1 MSTASPTALNE
12 IARRRNAFRRIPFG
26 ALSLRVKLIIGFLA
40 VSLIPLAAMGYLN
53 NRATQQALIDDAN
66 QKLSGAASQAAETL
80 DNFVDS
86 NLIAIRTEAQLP
98 PLINYLSLPADQ
110 RAGSVAEAEANAT
123 LRALSR
129 KDQNFIVSYALLDR
143 QGFDVV
149 DSYTPDVG
157 VDKSDREY
165 FKTPFRTG
173 LPFISAVEFLETPT
187 TASLYFS
194 SPVFNADGESIGVL
208 RVRYDAAVLQQI
220 IARDTGL
227 AGKGSFAMLLDDHH
241 IWLAHGDAPNLI
253 HKSVMPMA
261 PTTFI
266 ILQSEGRLP
275 NLPPEELSVNLPEL
289 DAALSKSASQP
300 HFTGEVNEVETSQ
313 TRGVEQAAIVSMTTR
328 PWSVVFV
335 QNQTQFLEPVE
346 AQARATLFLALVIA
360 ATVVALALFVAQQ
373 LSNPIVRLTAVAGQV
388 AAGDLAARAPVQS
401 ADEIGVLAEA
411 FNSMTATL
419 QTTLE
424 GLEQRVADRT
434 KALASVAEISTA
446 TSTILETDK
455 LLQEVVELSKERFN
469 FYHSHI
475 YLLNEAGDRLV
486 LASGAGEPGR
496 RMVAEGRSIP
506 LDREQSL
513 VARAARERKGVTVN
527 DVTRAPDFLPNPL
540 LPETRSELAAPMI
553 VGENV
558 IGVFDVQSDEVGRFT
573 DADIDIQTALASQ
586 IAIAVQNARLYS
598 RAETSKQEAQSLVDF
613 APEAIIVVDLETG
626 LFTDPNANAEKL
638 YGLPRGEL
646 LKVGPAQMSPPNQP
660 DGRDS
665 TEKAMEKIGEAM
677 QGGTPVFEWIHRN
690 AQGQDFPCEVR
701 LVRLPGAHPRV
712 RASVT
717 DITERKRFLEL
728 TTQRAKQ
735 QEALNLITQ
744 RIQSTTTV
752 EAALQIT
759 ARELGRALGMKPT
772 LVALDPSDL
781 TGKSKSN

>member
-12 IARRRNAFRRIPFG
+12 IARRPNALRRIPFG
-26 ALSLRVKLIIGFLA
+26 AFSLRVKLIIGFLA
-40 VSLIPLAAMGYLN
+40 VSLIPLAALGYLN

-66 QKLSGAASQAAETL
+66 QKLSGAASQIAETL

-86 NLIAIRTEAQLP
+86 NLVAIRTEAQLP

-149 DSYTPDVG
+149 DSYSPDVG

-194 SPVFNADGESIGVL
+194 SPVLNADGESIGVL

-227 AGKGSFAMLLDDHH
+227 VGKGSFAMLLDDHH

-253 HKSVMPMA
+253 HKSAMPMA

-289 DAALSKSASQP
+289 DAALGKSASQP

-313 TRGVEQAAIVSMTTR
+313 TQGVEQAAIVSMTAR

-335 QNQTQFLEPVE
+335 QSQTQFLEPVE
-346 AQARATLFLALVIA
+346 AQARVTLFLALVIA
-360 ATVVALALFVAQQ
+360 ATVAAVALFVAQQ
-373 LSNPIVRLTAVAGQV
+373 LSNPIVRLTAIAGQV
-388 AAGDLAARAPVQS
+388 AAGELTARAPVQS

-434 KALASVAEISTA
+434 RALAASAEISRRL
-446 TSTILETDK
+446 STILDQKQLVT
-455 LLQEVVELSKERFN
+455 EVVEQVKNAFN
-469 FYHSHI
+469 YYHAHI
-475 YLLNEAGDRLV
+475 YLFDDAHENLLMVGGTGEAGQTMLARGHKIPTGKGLV
-486 LASGAGEPGR
+486 G
-496 RMVAEGRSIP
+496 
-506 LDREQSL
+506 
-513 VARAARERKGVTVN
+513 RAAETKTAVLV
-527 DVTRAPDFLPNPL
+527 PDTSKDPNWLPNPL
-540 LPETRSELAAPMI
+540 LPETKSEVAVPIA
-553 VGENV
+553 
-558 IGVFDVQSDEVGRFT
+558 IGDRVLGVLDVQHNLIGGLKQE
-573 DADIDIQTALASQ
+573 DADLLQSIANQAAVALQNTRSYLTAQQRAEREALANTIRQ
-586 IAIAVQNARLYS
+586 KIQG
-598 RAETSKQEAQSLVDF
+598 AETVE
-613 APEAIIVVDLETG
+613 G
-626 LFTDPNANAEKL
+626 
-638 YGLPRGEL
+638 
-646 LKVGPAQMSPPNQP
+646 
-660 DGRDS
+660 
-665 TEKAMEKIGEAM
+665 AM
-677 QGGTPVFEWIHRN
+677 QV
-690 AQGQDFPCEVR
+690 AV
-701 LVRLPGAHPRV
+701 
-712 RASVT
+712 
-717 DITERKRFLEL
+717 
-728 TTQRAKQ
+728 
-735 QEALNLITQ
+735 
-744 RIQSTTTV
+744 
-752 EAALQIT
+752 
-759 ARELGRALGMKPT
+759 RELGRALGAPRTKVR
-772 LVALDPSDL
+772 LGAV
-781 TGKSKSN
+781 KSANDQNGLQPNANGAKGRNDSAAD

>member
-26 ALSLRVKLIIGFLA
+26 AFSLRVKLIIGFLA
-40 VSLIPLAAMGYLN
+40 VSLIPLAALGYLN

-66 QKLSGAASQAAETL
+66 QKLSGAASQIAETL

-86 NLIAIRTEAQLP
+86 NLIAVRTEAQLP

-149 DSYTPDVG
+149 DSYPPDVG

-173 LPFISAVEFLETPT
+173 LPFISAVEFLETAS

-194 SPVFNADGESIGVL
+194 SPVLNADGESIGVL

-227 AGKGSFAMLLDDHH
+227 VGKGSFAMLLDDHH

-253 HKSVMPMA
+253 HKSAMPMA

-289 DAALSKSASQP
+289 DAALGKSASQP
-300 HFTGEVNEVETSQ
+300 HFTGEVNEAETNQ
-313 TRGVEQAAIVSMTTR
+313 TQGVEQAAIVSMTTR

-335 QNQTQFLEPVE
+335 QSQTQFLEPVE
-346 AQARATLFLALVIA
+346 AQARVTLFLALVIA
-360 ATVVALALFVAQQ
+360 ATVAAVALFVAQQ
-373 LSNPIVRLTAVAGQV
+373 LSNPIVRLTAIAGQV
-388 AAGDLAARAPVQS
+388 AAGELTARAPVQS

-434 KALASVAEISTA
+434 RALAASAEISRRL
-446 TSTILETDK
+446 STILDQKQLVT
-455 LLQEVVELSKERFN
+455 EVVEQVKNAFN
-469 FYHSHI
+469 YYHAHI
-475 YLLNEAGDRLV
+475 YLFDDAHENLLMVGGTGEAGQTMLARGHKIPTGKGLV
-486 LASGAGEPGR
+486 G
-496 RMVAEGRSIP
+496 
-506 LDREQSL
+506 
-513 VARAARERKGVTVN
+513 RAAETKTAVLV
-527 DVTRAPDFLPNPL
+527 PDTSKDPNWLPNPL
-540 LPETRSELAAPMI
+540 LPETKSEVAVPIA
-553 VGENV
+553 
-558 IGVFDVQSDEVGRFT
+558 IGDRVLGVLDVQHNLIGGLKQE
-573 DADIDIQTALASQ
+573 DADLLQSIANQAAVALQNTRSYLTAQQRAEREALANTIRQ
-586 IAIAVQNARLYS
+586 KIQG
-598 RAETSKQEAQSLVDF
+598 AETVE
-613 APEAIIVVDLETG
+613 G
-626 LFTDPNANAEKL
+626 
-638 YGLPRGEL
+638 
-646 LKVGPAQMSPPNQP
+646 
-660 DGRDS
+660 
-665 TEKAMEKIGEAM
+665 AM
-677 QGGTPVFEWIHRN
+677 QV
-690 AQGQDFPCEVR
+690 AV
-701 LVRLPGAHPRV
+701 
-712 RASVT
+712 
-717 DITERKRFLEL
+717 
-728 TTQRAKQ
+728 
-735 QEALNLITQ
+735 
-744 RIQSTTTV
+744 
-752 EAALQIT
+752 
-759 ARELGRALGMKPT
+759 RELGRALGAPRTKVRLGAVKPANDQNG
-772 LVALDPSDL
+772 LQPNANGAKGRNDSAAD
-781 TGKSKSN
+781 

>member
-12 IARRRNAFRRIPFG
+12 IARRRNAFRRLSFG
-26 ALSLRVKLIIGFLA
+26 AFSLRVKLIIGFLA

-66 QKLSGAASQAAETL
+66 QKLYGAASQIAKTL

-98 PLINYLSLPADQ
+98 PLINYLNLPADQ

-143 QGFDVV
+143 QGLDVV

-165 FKTPFRTG
+165 FTTPFRTG

-194 SPVFNADGESIGVL
+194 SSVLNAGGESIGVL
-208 RVRYDAAVLQQI
+208 RVRYNAAVLQQI

-227 AGKGSFAMLLDDHH
+227 VGKGSFAMLLDDHH

-300 HFTGEVNEVETSQ
+300 HFTGEVNEVETGQ
-313 TRGVEQAAIVSMTTR
+313 TEGVEQAAIASMTTR

-335 QNQTQFLEPVE
+335 QSQTQFLEPVE
-346 AQARATLFLALVIA
+346 TQARATLFLALVIA
-360 ATVVALALFVAQQ
+360 ATVAAIALFVAQQ

-388 AAGDLAARAPVQS
+388 AAGELTARAPVQS

-434 KALASVAEISTA
+434 RALAASAEISRRL
-446 TSTILETDK
+446 STILDQK
-455 LLQEVVELSKERFN
+455 QLVVAVVEQVRSTFN
-469 FYHSHI
+469 YYHTHI
-475 YLLNEAGDRLV
+475 YLFDDKHENLIMVGGTGEAGETMLARGHKLPKSRGLV
-486 LASGAGEPGR
+486 G
-496 RMVAEGRSIP
+496 
-506 LDREQSL
+506 
-513 VARAARERKGVTVN
+513 RAADTKMAVLV
-527 DVTRAPDFLPNPL
+527 PDTSKDPTWLPNPL
-540 LPETRSELAAPMI
+540 LPETKSEVAVPIIAGDHVL
-553 VGENV
+553 
-558 IGVFDVQSDEVGRFT
+558 GVLDVQHNITGG
-573 DADIDIQTALASQ
+573 L
-586 IAIAVQNARLYS
+586 
-598 RAETSKQEAQSLVDF
+598 KQEDA
-613 APEAIIVVDLETG
+613 
-626 LFTDPNANAEKL
+626 
-638 YGLPRGEL
+638 EL
-646 LKVGPAQMSPPNQP
+646 LQSIANQVAVALQNT
-660 DGRDS
+660 RS
-665 TEKAMEKIGEAM
+665 YM
-677 QGGTPVFEWIHRN
+677 QVQRQ
-690 AQGQDFPCEVR
+690 ADF
-701 LVRLPGAHPRV
+701 
-712 RASVT
+712 
-717 DITERKRFLEL
+717 
-728 TTQRAKQ
+728 
-735 QEALNLITQ
+735 EALLNTIGQ
-744 RIQSTTTV
+744 KIHSTTTV
-752 EAALQIT
+752 DTALQV
-759 ARELGRALGMKPT
+759 AVRELGRALGSPHT
-772 LVALDPSDL
+772 RVRLNGNTQQDNS
-781 TGKSKSN
+781 SN